1 MKAVL
6 ILGATSHVAAD
17 VARVYAAR
25 SARLYLVGRNSEKLR
40 ALCVELGAAV
50 VGSEAIDF
58 ARYEGNAG
66 CIARAVTALGRI
78 DVALIAHGELGDQL
92 QSEREFA
99 EAERIIAIN
108 FTSAVSLIVPL
119 ANQLETQGT
128 GCLAVISS
136 VAGERGRPRNYSYGA
151 AKGALTLYLQ
161 GVRSRLWPAVS
172 VVTIKL
178 GPVHSPMTAD
188 HPKNALFADSPAAAR
203 SIVAAID
210 RRRGEVFVPWYWRP
224 IMSVVVLLPEAIF
237 QRFGFLAGR

>member
-1 MKAVL
+1 MQTVL

-17 VARVYAAR
+17 VARVYAGR
-25 SARLYLVGRNSEKLR
+25 SARLYLVGRNPDKLR
-40 ALCVELGAAV
+40 ALCDELGAAV

-58 ARYEGNAG
+58 ARYEGNAA
-66 CIARAVTALGRI
+66 CIERARAALGSL
-78 DVALIAHGELGDQL
+78 DVALIAHGEIGDQL
-92 QSEREFA
+92 ESERDFG

-119 ANQLETQGT
+119 ANVMQAQGS

-151 AKGALTLYLQ
+151 AKGALSLYLQ
-161 GVRSRLWPAVS
+161 GVRSRLWPAVA

-178 GPVHSPMTAD
+178 GPVHSPMTTN
-188 HPKNALFADSPAAAR
+188 HPKNALFADSPAVAR

-210 RRRGEVFVPWYWRP
+210 GRRGEVYVPWYWRP
-224 IMSVVVLLPEAIF
+224 IMGVVVNMPEAIF
-237 QRFGFLAGR
+237 QRFGFLSGR